1 MVAGCQL
8 WHDPAVLRM
17 QTDLAIQGIAQQTMV
32 TIVDGHTGFITGG
45 LDTQHNHAVYGKRQR
60 LLHKEILR
68 FRVDLYRMRSPVIE
82 LYPAGTCMPNV
93 RVKDNEPF
101 EIAIR
106 RFKRACEKA
115 GILAEVRRREF
126 YEKPTQERKRK
137 MAAAVKRTQKKV
149 SRELARRVRMY

>member
-1 MVAGCQL
+1 MPSTIMGHMVNAGACYTRNFCVFLQTCIECAAPL
-8 WHDPAVLRM
+8 TVLS
-17 QTDLAIQGIAQQTMV
+17 AGI
-32 TIVDGHTGFITGG
+32 
-45 LDTQHNHAVYGKRQR
+45 
-60 LLHKEILR
+60 
-68 FRVDLYRMRSPVIE
+68 
-82 LYPAGTCMPNV
+82 CMPNV

-137 MAAAVKRTQKKV
+137 MAAAVKRSQKKV